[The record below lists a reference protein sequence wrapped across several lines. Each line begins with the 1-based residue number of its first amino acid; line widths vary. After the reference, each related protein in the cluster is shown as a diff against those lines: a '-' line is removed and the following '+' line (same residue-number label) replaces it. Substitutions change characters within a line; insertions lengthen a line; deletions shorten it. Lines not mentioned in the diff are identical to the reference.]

1 MTIEGGNM
9 GRYNERKCIYCE
21 FTTRKRKHL
30 SCPFCG
36 GNLEPI
42 LLQNEKSN
50 LTPEQIATSN
60 LIPDSELLA

>member
-1 MTIEGGNM
+1 MSNWN
-9 GRYNERKCIYCE
+9 YERKCMYCN

-36 GNLEPI
+36 GNLEPTFPQ
-42 LLQNEKSN
+42 LGKRSN
-50 LTPEQIATSN
+50 STPEQTATSD